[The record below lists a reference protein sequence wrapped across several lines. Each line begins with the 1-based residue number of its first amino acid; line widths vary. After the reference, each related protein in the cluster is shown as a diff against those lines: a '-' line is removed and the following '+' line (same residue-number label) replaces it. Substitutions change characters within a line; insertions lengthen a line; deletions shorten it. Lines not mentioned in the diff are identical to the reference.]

1 MFIGLFSSLQQ
12 GLAPRLDMMGAMFLS
27 LEVRR
32 NFILDD
38 SVDRLANI
46 QSNLRNPLKITF
58 IGEPGKDG
66 GGLKNEYFQLV
77 VK

>member
-1 MFIGLFSSLQQ
+1 MDII
-12 GLAPRLDMMGAMFLS
+12 GAMFFS

-38 SVDRLANI
+38 SVDFLANTKC
-46 QSNLRNPLKITF
+46 NLRNPLKVTF

-66 GGLKNEYFQLV
+66 GGLKN
-77 VK
+77 